1 MGKDLQIFANEDFG
15 TIRTVGTP
23 DNPLF
28 CLADV
33 CKALELPQVAKVVQR
48 LDREVLSTHPL
59 QTAGGIQEM
68 YFVNED
74 GLYDVI
80 LDSRKPEAKKFR
92 KWITSEVLPSIRK
105 TGAYS
110 LPQQKS
116 VEVKPSDMV
125 MEIGA
130 MSNAIVS
137 TFNGVMKGIALAQA
151 TDIISNYYNFD
162 LTALKDLIP
171 PAEHEIGY
179 MNATQVG
186 KKINQSPYE
195 VNKLLKEK
203 GLQVKEGKVW
213 RLTDEGKK
221 YGELMPFNNHGH
233 SDYQIRWTP
242 RVLPVLL
249 ERTIH

>member
-15 TIRTVGTP
+15 TIRTAGTP

-33 CKALELPQVAKVVQR
+33 CKALELDASAVMRR
-48 LDREVLSTHPL
+48 LEDEVISSHPIIDRLGRKQKAT
-59 QTAGGIQEM
+59 
-68 YFVNED
+68 FVNED

-92 KWITSEVLPSIRK
+92 KWITSEVIPSIRK

-110 LPQQKS
+110 LSQQKS

-162 LTALKDLIP
+162 LTALKELIP

-186 KKINQSPYE
+186 DKINKKAYE

-249 ERTIH
+249 ERTFH